1 MIANDARL
9 PNKLDG
15 LALDTLF
22 RTARTANAWTDR
34 AVTEQQLRELYDL
47 MKFGPTSNNCC
58 PARFVWVTSSEG
70 KAKLAALAAPG
81 NAPKIVAAP
90 VTVIVGYDLDFGER
104 LPKAVSRQR
113 QADAD
118 VLLRSCRGANHHI
131 SERQPSGRLLDYRS
145 TCTGIGLRS
154 DVRLQQRGS

>member
-15 LALDTLF
+15 LALDTIF

-47 MKFGPTSNNCC
+47 MKFGPTSANCC

-90 VTVIVGYDLDFGER
+90 ARSSLAMISTLASNCQSCF
-104 LPKAVSRQR
+104 PPAASR
-113 QADAD
+113 
-118 VLLRSCRGANHHI
+118 C
-131 SERQPSGRLLDYRS
+131 RS
-145 TCTGIGLRS
+145 TTPILSWRKPPHFGTAAFRAPT
-154 DVRLQQRGS
+154 